1 MHSPCC
7 KHSCHCCFYSSDK
20 AIRQF
25 ILHLDETKA
34 LGKKFVLEVL
44 DELHLFVSEDVMK
57 TLQEKVDE
65 LMEKN
70 SYSEFS
76 QEKESRVRL
85 GM

>member
-1 MHSPCC
+1 M
-7 KHSCHCCFYSSDK
+7 FVVYSSDK

-25 ILHLDETKA
+25 ILHLDETKT
-34 LGKKFVLEVL
+34 LGKKFVLEIL
-44 DELHLFVSEDVMK
+44 DDLHLFVSEDVMK
-57 TLQEKVDE
+57 SLQEKVDE

-76 QEKESRVRL
+76 QEKESRVRW

>member
-1 MHSPCC
+1 MCACLSCC
-7 KHSCHCCFYSSDK
+7 YSSDK

-34 LGKKFVLEVL
+34 LGKKFVLEIL
-44 DELHLFVSEDVMK
+44 DEIHLFVSEDVMK
-57 TLQEKVDE
+57 VLQDKVDE

>member
-1 MHSPCC
+1 M
-7 KHSCHCCFYSSDK
+7 
-20 AIRQF
+20 
-25 ILHLDETKA
+25 
-34 LGKKFVLEVL
+34 LEVL
-44 DELHLFVSEDVMK
+44 DELHLFVSDDVMK
-57 TLQEKVDE
+57 SLQEKLDE

>member
-1 MHSPCC
+1 ME
-7 KHSCHCCFYSSDK
+7 
-20 AIRQF
+20 I
-25 ILHLDETKA
+25 LDE
-34 LGKKFVLEVL
+34 V
-44 DELHLFVSEDVMK
+44 HLFVSEDVMK
-57 TLQEKVDE
+57 ALQDKVDE